1 MDQSKK
7 NTIMVYSTMK
17 KTKEGKQFRSY
28 WTKMKNDM
36 SSENK
41 KLKQVI
47 EETLSKYNSRLIET
61 FTEEGYGDGKK
72 VQMISEFIDDLNAV
86 KKICVDRN
94 RF

>member
-1 MDQSKK
+1 
-7 NTIMVYSTMK
+7 
-17 KTKEGKQFRSY
+17 
-28 WTKMKNDM
+28 MKNNM

-72 VQMISEFIDDLNAV
+72 FQMLSEFIDDLNAI
-86 KKICVDRN
+86 KKVCVDRN

>member
-1 MDQSKK
+1 
-7 NTIMVYSTMK
+7 
-17 KTKEGKQFRSY
+17 
-28 WTKMKNDM
+28 MKNNM

-47 EETLSKYNSRLIET
+47 EDTLSKYNSLLKHTIA
-61 FTEEGYGDGKK
+61 EEGYGDGKK
-72 VQMISEFIDDLNAV
+72 IQMLSEFIDDLNAV

>member
-1 MDQSKK
+1 M
-7 NTIMVYSTMK
+7 
-17 KTKEGKQFRSY
+17 
-28 WTKMKNDM
+28 KMKNNM

-47 EETLSKYNSRLIET
+47 EETLSKYNSRLIHT
-61 FTEEGYGDGKK
+61 IAEEGYGDGKK

-86 KKICVDRN
+86 KKVCVDRN

>member
-1 MDQSKK
+1 
-7 NTIMVYSTMK
+7 MK
-17 KTKEGKQFRSY
+17 K
-28 WTKMKNDM
+28 DM

-47 EETLSKYNSRLIET
+47 EETLSKYNSRLMKTIA
-61 FTEEGYGDGKK
+61 EEGYGDGRK
-72 VQMISEFIDDLNAV
+72 VQMISEFIDDLNAI